1 MLALFIVY
9 GIFRLSMQPL
19 KGLQRFGTMLFC
31 VVAGISVV
39 LAVGSAFAP
48 YSGTRYLVAAISQLQ
63 RNQSLLTLGMLLFVF
78 LAMRPVGISRGSKIF
93 GVGLGMGMLAMNDL
107 VQSAWLAF
115 RPNMHT
121 AYSVINGVVIC
132 AILVLWTAYF
142 ALPEPERREIDVSS
156 PLRRWNRIC
165 LGWYGM

>member
-1 MLALFIVY
+1 VALADGGVVAQKIVGECARDAYFYVYWAAYAIESVLALFIVY

-39 LAVGSAFAP
+39 LAVG
-48 YSGTRYLVAAISQLQ
+48 
-63 RNQSLLTLGMLLFVF
+63 
-78 LAMRPVGISRGSKIF
+78 
-93 GVGLGMGMLAMNDL
+93 
-107 VQSAWLAF
+107 
-115 RPNMHT
+115 
-121 AYSVINGVVIC
+121 YSVINGVVIC

-142 ALPEPERREIDVSS
+142 SLPEPERREIDVSS